1 MEKFIGIKDLS
12 KAVLDKKSDI
22 EARIE
27 SEISNFTTVERQIY
41 TFNQTPTPR
50 SISENLE

>member
-1 MEKFIGIKDLS
+1 MEKYVGIRDLS
-12 KAVLDKKSDI
+12 RAVLDKRSDI
-22 EARIE
+22 EARID

>member
-1 MEKFIGIKDLS
+1 MEKYEEIRDLS
-12 KAVLDKKSDI
+12 RAILDKRSDI
-22 EARIE
+22 DARID
-27 SEISNFTTVERQIY
+27 SEIRNFTTVERQIY